1 MGEIKISLVMQKL
14 VTVTCSLLDQK
25 EIIRTEDKTC
35 MTKKHLKIMHFSLF
49 EKVYKISAQKVNQ
62 F

>member
-1 MGEIKISLVMQKL
+1 MGEIKISLLMQKL

-35 MTKKHLKIMHFSLF
+35 MTKKTPENYAFFS
-49 EKVYKISAQKVNQ
+49 V
-62 F
+62 